1 MKKLMTLSIVMT
13 TLMLVFIGQAAD
25 RPQFKVSIAVGSN
38 DKNTIS
44 FIESHIKRELR
55 SLRDVDVIEYDVE
68 TNDFHI
74 SIVAAGIG
82 NRSIGTS
89 YNFYNY
95 FNDDDIKTLKILM
108 NGEDLS
114 FVKISLNSQL
124 RRRTYNSSRSGM
136 TEDLDK
142 ICKDIVVDFDTKM
155 LAPLRQR

>member
-25 RPQFKVSIAVGSN
+25 RSQFKVSVAVYSD

-55 SLRDVDVIEYDVE
+55 SLRDIDVVEHDME
-68 TNDFHI
+68 TNDFYI
-74 SIVAAGIG
+74 RIITPG
-82 NRSIGTS
+82 SIGRTI
-89 YNFYNY
+89 YIFYDVYNY
-95 FNDDDIKTLKILM
+95 FNDDDIKTLM
-108 NGEDLS
+108 NGEDLRGI
-114 FVKISLNSQL
+114 KILLNVQL
-124 RRRTYNSSRSGM
+124 ARRTYNSLLTGT

-142 ICKDIVVDFDTKM
+142 ICKEIVVDFDTKM